1 MGVKVYYALM
11 IETFVGKKAEINSKA
26 LNTKTTELP
35 SKTIKDLICQ
45 DRTRVL
51 TSDTKKKSIWPKKCY
66 AQKYSNIA
74 LASSYVKIHEKTFSV
89 KYKIQINF
97 SIWTLR
103 CVSREYS

>member
-1 MGVKVYYALM
+1 MG
-11 IETFVGKKAEINSKA
+11 
-26 LNTKTTELP
+26 
-35 SKTIKDLICQ
+35 
-45 DRTRVL
+45 
-51 TSDTKKKSIWPKKCY
+51 SDTKKKSIWPKKCY

-103 CVSREYS
+103 NAFHVSIHNFWGQCLTGFNKRENK